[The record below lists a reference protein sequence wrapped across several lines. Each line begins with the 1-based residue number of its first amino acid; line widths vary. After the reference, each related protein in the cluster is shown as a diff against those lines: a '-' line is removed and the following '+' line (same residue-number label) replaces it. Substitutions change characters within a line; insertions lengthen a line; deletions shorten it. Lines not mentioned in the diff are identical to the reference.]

1 MYKRILAFLTVGVL
15 AVGVPAAGP
24 ARGQAIGIGAT
35 KGGAAAQIA
44 AAIAKVVSSKT
55 KLDMRVRPMDDT
67 QQIIRT
73 VNAGELDFGLSNLP
87 QYWMAKI
94 GIGLSKRSHP
104 NLRLAANLMVFQVGL
119 LVAGNSTIKTVADLK
134 GKRVPSGFKE
144 APLFDFIVRGFLA
157 NGGLGYSDVTTVPV
171 ADLRKHWSLMAQGN
185 TDLAIAAVGAA
196 RVRELNDRIAGGAR
210 FVSLDNSEAAVKA
223 LRRVYPKTY
232 LKLVKP
238 DKRFIGVRDPVY
250 TLNYDYLAWVNKD
263 VPDEVVYQVV
273 KAMHENEMALK
284 DSSPLWRSF
293 NANTMAKDHGTPYHV
308 GALKLYKEV
317 GLLN

>member
-1 MYKRILAFLTVGVL
+1 MYMRIFAFLVIGLL
-15 AVGVPAAGP
+15 AVSVPAVGP

-44 AAIAKVVSSKT
+44 AAIVEVTASKT
-55 KLDMRVRPMDDT
+55 KLDVRMRSMDGT
-67 QQIIRT
+67 QQVVGA
-73 VNAGELDFGLSNLP
+73 VNAGEVEFGLSNMP

-94 GIGLSKRSHP
+94 GAGLSKRSHA

-134 GKRVPSGFKE
+134 KTRMPTGFKD
-144 APLFDFIVRGFLA
+144 APLFDFIARGILA
-157 NGGLGYSDVTTVPV
+157 NGGLGYSDVTNVPV
-171 ADLRKHWSLMAQGN
+171 ADLRQHWTLLAQGK
-185 TDLAIAAVGAA
+185 TDMAIAAVGSA

-210 FVSLDNSEAAVKA
+210 FVSLDNSDAAVRA
-223 LRRVYPKTY
+223 LRRVYPKSY

-238 DKRFIGVRDPVY
+238 DKRFVGVRDAVY
-250 TLNYDYLAWVNKD
+250 TLNYDYLAWTNKD

-273 KAMHENEMALK
+273 KAIHENESALK
-284 DSSPLWRSF
+284 ESSPLWRSYS
-293 NANTMAKDHGTPYHV
+293 AQTMAKDHGTPYHV